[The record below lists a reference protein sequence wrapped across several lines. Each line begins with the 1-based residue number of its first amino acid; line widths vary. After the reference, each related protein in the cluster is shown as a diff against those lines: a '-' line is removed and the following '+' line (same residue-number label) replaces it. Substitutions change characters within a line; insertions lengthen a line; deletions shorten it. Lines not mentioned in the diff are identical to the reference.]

1 VEKFKALDN
10 WKPSE
15 KLYYD
20 KYNSKIIIGP
30 LSNYNDIA
38 IEAPHRSKSSFIFNT
53 ESKEYD
59 IYTTVYTSD
68 LNLLWGLSQKFNFNS
83 ISTPINDHHLDI
95 IDASKKNK
103 ILVRKNLWYRKYR
116 YRCVGYIPY
125 WEMNRIAEGLYEEV
139 TEWIDEVFKDSRKS
153 FNYSYGR
160 GFTIYSNDE
169 PSHMLLKIRWGD
181 MFKIEITEINTFDEI
196 KEIT

>member
-1 VEKFKALDN
+1 MEKFKALDN

-30 LSNYNDIA
+30 LSNYNDVA

-116 YRCVGYIPY
+116 YRCVGYVPY
-125 WEMNRIAEGLYEEV
+125 WGMTRIEEGLYEEV

-153 FNYSYGR
+153 FNYNYGR

>member
-1 VEKFKALDN
+1 MEKFKALDN

-116 YRCVGYIPY
+116 YRCVGYVPY
-125 WEMNRIAEGLYEEV
+125 WKMTRIEEGLYEEV

-169 PSHMLLKIRWGD
+169 PSHMLLKIRCGD

>member
-1 VEKFKALDN
+1 MEKFKALDN
-10 WKPSE
+10 SKPSE

-116 YRCVGYIPY
+116 YRCVGYVPY
-125 WEMNRIAEGLYEEV
+125 WKMTRIEEGLYEEV

-169 PSHMLLKIRWGD
+169 PSHMLLKIRWGH